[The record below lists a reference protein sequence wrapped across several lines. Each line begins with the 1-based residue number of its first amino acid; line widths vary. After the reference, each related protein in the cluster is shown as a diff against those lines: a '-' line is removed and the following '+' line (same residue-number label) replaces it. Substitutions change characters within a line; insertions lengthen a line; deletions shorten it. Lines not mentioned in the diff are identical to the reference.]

1 MAPGSVAMSLA
12 MAHFEVGWKDALA
25 ITKAA
30 VEDED
35 AFAAHVRWMVG
46 EAADAVTPGTGWW

>member
-1 MAPGSVAMSLA
+1 
-12 MAHFEVGWKDALA
+12 MAHGEVGWKDALA

-35 AFAAHVRWMVG
+35 ASAAHVRWMVG
-46 EAADAVTPGTGWW
+46 KAADAVTPGTGWW